1 MPEEAVHEEA
11 VHEEPVYE
19 PVYEPAPAVSTEPA
33 AEEPVSDEA
42 LPEPEPEPA
51 AEHVLLLS
59 TATGYRLVT
68 GEGAE
73 PEPRVEI
80 DGTVYLVGQ
89 RVRSPFPGDERPAY
103 VAEPL
108 QASSDE
114 Y

>member
-1 MPEEAVHEEA
+1 MHEA
-11 VHEEPVYE
+11 
-19 PVYEPAPAVSTEPA
+19 PVYEPAYKPTPDVVSAEPV
-33 AEEPVSDEA
+33 AEEPVVEEA
-42 LPEPEPEPA
+42 LPEPEPEQA

-59 TATGYRLVT
+59 SATGYRLVT
-68 GEGAE
+68 GDGAE
-73 PEPRVEI
+73 PEPSVEI

-108 QASSDE
+108 QRSSDE